1 MFEIAKFDFSIIS
14 EERLLLP
21 PFKGSTLRGG
31 FGSVFKRIICLERG
45 GDCSR
50 CILKEKCVYLYIFE
64 TPPPE
69 DAKMMRKYPKA
80 PHPFVLTPPTDERSQ
95 YNKGDRLN
103 FELLLIGNAIDYLP
117 YFIFVFSEL
126 GKRGLGKGRGK
137 FRIDAVW
144 SIKDGKKVKIFDGE
158 RGILTGKYDRI
169 SFNLVDEGEKIKRLR
184 LNFITPTRIKF
195 GGKYTDN
202 VEFSIIFRN
211 LLRRISLLS
220 YFHCNEEL
228 DLDYKGMIKKAE
240 EVRTLEKDVRWVDI
254 ERYSTRQ
261 GTRMKIGG
269 FVGEASYEGELSP
282 FLPFLRLGEF
292 VHLGKGT
299 SFGLGKYRILL

>member
-1 MFEIAKFDFSIIS
+1 M
-14 EERLLLP
+14 
-21 PFKGSTLRGG
+21 
-31 FGSVFKRIICLERG
+31 
-45 GDCSR
+45 
-50 CILKEKCVYLYIFE
+50 
-64 TPPPE
+64 
-69 DAKMMRKYPKA
+69 
-80 PHPFVLTPPTDERSQ
+80 
-95 YNKGDRLN
+95 
-103 FELLLIGNAIDYLP
+103 
-117 YFIFVFSEL
+117 
-126 GKRGLGKGRGK
+126 
-137 FRIDAVW
+137 
-144 SIKDGKKVKIFDGE
+144 
-158 RGILTGKYDRI
+158 
-169 SFNLVDEGEKIKRLR
+169 R

-240 EVRTLEKDVRWVDI
+240 EVRTLEKDVRWIDI

-261 GTRMKIGG
+261 GRRMKIGG
-269 FVGEASYEGELSP
+269 FVGEAFYEGELSP

-299 SFGLGKYRILL
+299 SFGLGKYRIVL